1 MKKLIY
7 GCMSLLLCC
16 SIGILYAQDE
26 KSKEAQKVLE
36 QEKQLS
42 DQVYKEVIIE
52 DFETTTYTEKNISIK
67 VVKDEQSAVSMRTDY
82 PAPVPNSKRYLGV
95 KVFAKSGSVLTI
107 IPAKPLIID
116 KYCKYINMW
125 VYGKNFSGELS
136 ILVKDANGNIKRMV
150 MGKLNFLGW
159 RKLSVPITDEIAQED
174 KYLAQKRNIE
184 IVKILYNPS
193 TLERLPAWNY
203 FYIDDITAIVREKY
217 IDRQSDE
224 W

>member
-1 MKKLIY
+1 MKKIIY
-7 GCMSLLLCC
+7 GCLTLLLCGT
-16 SIGILYAQDE
+16 IGILYAQDE
-26 KSKEAQKVLE
+26 KAKEAQKVLE

-42 DQVYKEVIIE
+42 DQVYREITLE
-52 DFETTTYTEKNISIK
+52 DFETTEYTDKNISIR
-67 VVKDEQSAVSMRTDY
+67 VVKDEQAGVSMRTDY
-82 PAPVPNSKRYLGV
+82 PAPIQNSKRYLGV

-125 VYGKNFSGELS
+125 VYGNNFSVELS
-136 ILVKDANGNIKRMV
+136 IIVKDSNGNMKRLV

-159 RKLSVPITDEIAQED
+159 RKLSVPITDDISQED

-193 TLERLPAWNY
+193 TLDRLPAWNY
-203 FYIDDITAIVREKY
+203 FYLDDITAIVRVK
-217 IDRQSDE
+217 
-224 W
+224 

>member
-1 MKKLIY
+1 MKRVTYGLIAFIV
-7 GCMSLLLCC
+7 CC
-16 SIGILYAQDE
+16 SIGMLYAQDE
-26 KSKEAQKVLE
+26 KAKEAQKVLE

-42 DQVYKEVIIE
+42 DQVYKEVIVE
-52 DFETTTYTEKNISIK
+52 DFETVEYTDKNISLR
-67 VVKDEQSAVSMRTDY
+67 VVKDEKAGVAMRTDY
-82 PAPVPNSKRYLGV
+82 PAPIQNSKRYLGV

-136 ILVKDANGNIKRMV
+136 ILVKDANGNIKRLV
-150 MGKLNFLGW
+150 IGKLNFLGW

-217 IDRQSDE
+217 IDKQSDE

>member
-1 MKKLIY
+1 MKKIIF
-7 GCMSLLLCC
+7 GCLSLLLCC

-42 DQVYKEVIIE
+42 DQVYKEVTIE
-52 DFETTTYTEKNISIK
+52 DFETTDYTDKNISLR
-67 VVKDEQSAVSMRTDY
+67 VVKDEKAGITIRTDY

-95 KVFAKSGSVLTI
+95 KVFARSGSVLTI

-136 ILVKDANGNIKRMV
+136 ILIKDANGNIKRLV

-159 RKLSVPITDEIAQED
+159 RKLSVPITNEIAQED

>member
-1 MKKLIY
+1 MKKFIY
-7 GCMSLLLCC
+7 GCVLILLCC
-16 SIGILYAQDE
+16 SIGILYAQEE
-26 KSKEAQKVLE
+26 KAREAQKVLE

-42 DQVYKEVIIE
+42 DQVYKEIIIE
-52 DFETTTYTEKNISIK
+52 DFETTEYTDKNISLR
-67 VVKDEQSAVSMRTDY
+67 VVKDEKAGVSMRTDY
-82 PAPVPNSKRYLGV
+82 PAPVQNSKRYLGV

-136 ILVKDANGNIKRMV
+136 ILVKDANGNIKRLV
-150 MGKLNFLGW
+150 LGKLNFLGW

-217 IDRQSDE
+217 VDRQSDE

>member
-1 MKKLIY
+1 MKKIIY
-7 GCMSLLLCC
+7 GCLSLLLCC

-42 DQVYKEVIIE
+42 DQVYKEVTIE
-52 DFETTTYTEKNISIK
+52 DFETTDYTDKNISLR
-67 VVKDEQSAVSMRTDY
+67 VVKDEKAGITIRTDY

-95 KVFAKSGSVLTI
+95 KVFARSGSVLTI

-136 ILVKDANGNIKRMV
+136 ILIKDANGNIKRLV

-159 RKLSVPITDEIAQED
+159 RKLSVPITNEIAQED

>member
-1 MKKLIY
+1 MKKIIY
-7 GCMSLLLCC
+7 GCISLLLCC

-67 VVKDEQSAVSMRTDY
+67 VVKDEQAAVSMRTDY

-107 IPAKPLIID
+107 IPAKPFIID

-136 ILVKDANGNIKRMV
+136 ILVKDANGNIKRLV
-150 MGKLNFLGW
+150 MGKFNFLGW

-217 IDRQSDE
+217 IDKQSDE

>member
-1 MKKLIY
+1 MKKIIY

-42 DQVYKEVIIE
+42 DQVYKEVTIE
-52 DFETTTYTEKNISIK
+52 DFETTDYTNKNISLR
-67 VVKDEQSAVSMRTDY
+67 VVKDEQAGISIRTDY

-107 IPAKPLIID
+107 LPAKPLTID

-136 ILVKDANGNIKRMV
+136 ILIKDANGNIKRLI

-193 TLERLPAWNY
+193 TLERIPAWNY

>member
-1 MKKLIY
+1 MKKIIY
-7 GCMSLLLCC
+7 GCISLLLCC

-26 KSKEAQKVLE
+26 KSKEAQKVLD

-42 DQVYKEVIIE
+42 DQVYKEVVLE
-52 DFETTTYTEKNISIK
+52 DFETTTYTDKNISIK
-67 VVKDEQSAVSMRTDY
+67 VVKDEQAAVSMRTDY
-82 PAPVPNSKRYLGV
+82 PAPIQNSKRYLGV
-95 KVFAKSGSVLTI
+95 KVFAKSGSILTI

-136 ILVKDANGNIKRMV
+136 ILVKDANGNIKRLV